1 MSTADPFDYL
11 FLETLLVERIRA
23 EVPGLQDV
31 SGVPDLATLD
41 EQRQGSPCVYVV
53 YLGDEIGTGASHQ
66 GGSRAIQTVTQHW
79 AAVLTLYYADAQGD
93 GQGARREAGPLLGR
107 LLKALTGWVPDQ
119 GVTPLARS
127 PQASPVSYSNGF
139 FYFPLVFTAN
149 FVFPR
154 LKSWKP

>member
-1 MSTADPFDYL
+1 MTTAEPFDYL

-31 SGVPDLATLD
+31 SGIPDLATLD

-93 GQGARREAGPLLGR
+93 GQGAWREAGPLLGQ

-119 GVTPLARS
+119 GVSPLARS